1 MCPPLDVPSA
11 PSRSSTD
18 STEMPRSRIAPF
30 NAAVLA
36 PGSPDASP
44 GSGNG
49 SPSVCSTSYLGTSQP
64 GHGNARG
71 GGRGRHFH
79 PKGRERG
86 RHFHPKGRVEEY
98 ALQWSAQSVQRVL
111 DTAFAWSVMNSHLDV
126 ADFL

>member
-1 MCPPLDVPSA
+1 TAEHKCAYSCTSVVNSVAGERPFRSPMCPPVDVPSA

-49 SPSVCSTSYLGTSQP
+49 SPSVCSTSYLGISQP
-64 GHGNARG
+64 GHGNAHG
-71 GGRGRHFH
+71 GGRGRHV
-79 PKGRERG
+79 
-86 RHFHPKGRVEEY
+86 HPKGRVEEY
-98 ALQWSAQSVQRVL
+98 ALHWS
-111 DTAFAWSVMNSHLDV
+111 
-126 ADFL
+126 